1 MNLDSNVGTHETR
14 LEEESQKTIHD
25 DTCKLKDG
33 EEEEVDPFSKEV
45 SHQDAMRL
53 IKEGIEEAIGDD
65 PLLCDLPID
74 VTPEEVGL
82 QVALEYG
89 QAMLLNV
96 CREDGEVMP
105 IVVLQGATVLDLKKA
120 IARYISLKFNR
131 EGLKKFISWRY
142 IWRTY
147 WLSFGGQNLTQ
158 DNKLI
163 KDYGIKNK
171 DPITFVKRL
180 KNKGIGY

>member
-1 MNLDSNVGTHETR
+1 MDVDSSPRQIMSMEDSLKENTEKDR
-14 LEEESQKTIHD
+14 MEEE
-25 DTCKLKDG
+25 
-33 EEEEVDPFSKEV
+33 DPFSKEMP
-45 SHQDAMRL
+45 HQDAMKV

-65 PLLCDLPID
+65 PLLCDLPTD
-74 VTPEEVGL
+74 VTPEEVSL

-89 QAMLLNV
+89 QAMLVNV

-105 IVVLQGATVLDLKKA
+105 IVVLQGASVLDLKKA

-131 EGLKKFISWRY
+131 EGITKSVSWRFV
-142 IWRTY
+142 WRRY
-147 WLSFGGQNLTQ
+147 WLSFGGHNLTQ

-171 DPITFVKRL
+171 DPVTFVKRL
-180 KNKGIGY
+180 KGKGAGY